1 MLSSSVSSVLVDR
14 LVLTRAR
21 LLSTNVYVSAPDPHW
36 PTRNNAR
43 VLTILMSAFTSVG
56 GSLSHAPLLPLR
68 ESQTCYM
75 TCADAVL
82 ALPSLSCT
90 RLLPTAHHDDLLR
103 GLFVASKWIMLR
115 SSQLN
120 LLGASRSSLHLRTW
134 SSNLLE
140 LYRRGKSIMSTTLL
154 QHVCSVTK

>member
-1 MLSSSVSSVLVDR
+1 MLVDR

-90 RLLPTAHHDDLLR
+90 RLLPTAHHDDALRVSLLPQNESC
-103 GLFVASKWIMLR
+103 VR

-120 LLGASRSSLHLRTW
+120 LLGASRSSLRLRT
-134 SSNLLE
+134 
-140 LYRRGKSIMSTTLL
+140 
-154 QHVCSVTK
+154 